1 MMVFILQAAFHWVI
15 NFMDI
20 MGLVSTKKAH
30 IIKWPNWFRQHGVDC
45 EFPACKTVKT
55 ERRALPSLSGAV
67 RRASLSSPLQL
78 GFSKRVIE
86 FGGARL

>member
-1 MMVFILQAAFHWVI
+1 VEDNAEASRETWDGTSPISSSNAGARM
-15 NFMDI
+15 
-20 MGLVSTKKAH
+20 SH
-30 IIKWPNWFRQHGVDC
+30 IIQKR
-45 EFPACKTVKT
+45 
-55 ERRALPSLSGAV
+55 LPSLSGAV